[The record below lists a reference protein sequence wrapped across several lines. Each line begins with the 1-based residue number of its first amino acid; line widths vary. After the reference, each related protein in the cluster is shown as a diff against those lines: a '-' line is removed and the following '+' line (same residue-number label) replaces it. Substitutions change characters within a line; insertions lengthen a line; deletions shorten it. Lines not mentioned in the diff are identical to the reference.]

1 MHAHIWCDLM
11 SRSPGIGFGAFLLGL
26 GIGWYLFKTIEVTS
40 SILAGLLIV
49 LGIVIIGS
57 TFFRDKIP
65 DIDLGGIAGGL
76 IGGLILS
83 LIITSSFT
91 PFIDIFD
98 FDSSGGYQAQE
109 TKTFEGMITSD
120 IISLEIDNFNGPI
133 SVSTWGKDEYD
144 FELNIRA
151 KRESYLE
158 DLKIDFDVMETGGMT
173 QGISLAYD
181 IPQSSM
187 SRYSIGVEVFLPED
201 AIINLD
207 LRSSNGGISLSE
219 VSGER
224 ARLSTSN
231 GALVLDDVYYDEF
244 DGDTSNGG
252 ISGLFESPD
261 TSLLTSN
268 GAVDIELPCTFSGD
282 YEISTSNARVDIKVS
297 SSNNVGYD
305 LSLSTSNGN
314 IHLDLPDLDYS
325 INQRNRAAVET
336 TDFSS
341 KEVQITIEAGTSNSS
356 INVET

>member
-1 MHAHIWCDLM
+1 M
-11 SRSPGIGFGAFLLGL
+11 SRSSGIGFGAFLLGL
-26 GIGWYLFKTIEVTS
+26 GIGWYLFQTIEVTS

-49 LGIVIIGS
+49 LGIVITGS

-65 DIDLGGIAGGL
+65 DLELGGIAGGL

-91 PFIDIFD
+91 PFIDIFN
-98 FDSSGGYQAQE
+98 FDSSGGYRAQE
-109 TKTFEGMITSD
+109 TKTFEGTITSD

-133 SVSTWGKDEYD
+133 TVSTWGKDEYD
-144 FELNIRA
+144 FKLNIRA
-151 KRESYLE
+151 KRESYVKELE
-158 DLKIDFDVMETGGMT
+158 IDFDVMETGMT
-173 QGISLAYD
+173 QGISLSYD

-201 AIINLD
+201 AVINLD
-207 LRSSNGGISLSE
+207 LKSSNGGISLSE
-219 VSGER
+219 VTGER
-224 ARLSTSN
+224 ARLRTSN
-231 GALVLDDVYYDEF
+231 GALVLDEVYYDEF
-244 DGDTSNGG
+244 DGDTSNGK

-261 TSLLTSN
+261 TSLVTSN
-268 GAVDIELPCTFSGD
+268 GAVDIELPCTFSGN

-297 SSNNVGYD
+297 SSNDVGFD

-314 IHLDLPDLDYS
+314 IGIDLPDLDYS
-325 INQRNRAAVET
+325 TNRRNRAVAET
-336 TDFSS
+336 ADFSS

>member
-1 MHAHIWCDLM
+1 M
-11 SRSPGIGFGAFLLGL
+11 SRSSGIGFGAFLLGL
-26 GIGWYLFKTIEVTS
+26 GIGWYLFRIIEVTS
-40 SILAGLLIV
+40 SILSILLIV
-49 LGIVIIGS
+49 LGIAIIGS

-98 FDSSGGYQAQE
+98 FDSSVGYRAQE

-133 SVSTWGKDEYD
+133 TVLTWDKDEYD
-144 FELNIRA
+144 FKLNIRA
-151 KRESYLE
+151 KRESYLD
-158 DLKIDFDVMETGGMT
+158 DLKIDFDVMEMGMT
-173 QGISLAYD
+173 QGISLVYD

-187 SRYSIGVEVFLPED
+187 SRYSIGVEVILPED
-201 AIINLD
+201 AVINLD

-231 GALVLDDVYYDEF
+231 GALVLDDVFYDEF

-252 ISGLFESPD
+252 ISGWFESPD
-261 TSLLTSN
+261 TSLVTSN
-268 GAVDIELPCTFSGD
+268 GAVDLVLPCTVSGD
-282 YEISTSNARVDIKVS
+282 YEISTSNARMDIKVS
-297 SSNNVGYD
+297 SSNDVGYD

-314 IHLDLPDLDYS
+314 INIDLPDLDYS
-325 INQRNRAAVET
+325 TNQRNRAVAET
-336 TDFSS
+336 ADFSS

-356 INVET
+356 IDVEI